1 MTSVTEDFG
10 STKSEV
16 EKADF
21 STPLRSGRN
30 DAFVTGGAFPYG
42 PIYDWGMATYF
53 SGEAIKFLLGLKRNN
68 DRVWFEARRGVFEKE
83 LKEPMLKLIGEVN
96 GAMAEFAPMHVRPPQ
111 KIIMRI
117 YRDIRFSK
125 DKRPYKNHVSA
136 WWVRDGLQKTS
147 GAGFYLSVAPEEV
160 VIAAG
165 VYMPE
170 REQLLAIRRYL
181 AEHHEEFRA
190 VMRAKKLRSLM
201 TENDGVPLT
210 RAPKGFPEEHPA
222 IDLLK
227 NKQWGASARLPAER
241 AMKATLVKD
250 VVERFRAAA
259 PMIAMLNAPL
269 VGKAKRPMF

>member
-1 MTSVTEDFG
+1 
-10 STKSEV
+10 
-16 EKADF
+16 
-21 STPLRSGRN
+21 
-30 DAFVTGGAFPYG
+30 
-42 PIYDWGMATYF
+42 MATHF
-53 SGEAIKFLLGLKRNN
+53 SGEALKFLRGLKRNN
-68 DRVWFEARRGVFEKE
+68 DREWFGERKAVYEKE
-83 LKEPMLKLIGEVN
+83 LKAPMLALIGEVN
-96 GAMAEFAPMHVRPPQ
+96 EAMVEFAPMHVRPPQ
-111 KIIMRI
+111 KIMMRI

-147 GAGFYLSVAPEEV
+147 GAGFYLSVTAEEV

-190 VMRAKKLRSLM
+190 VMKGKKLRSLM

-227 NKQWGASARLPAER
+227 NKQWGASARLPVDR
-241 AMKATLVKD
+241 AMKATLLKD
-250 VVERFRAAA
+250 VVERFRVAA
-259 PMIAMLNAPL
+259 PMVAMLNAPL
-269 VGKAKRPMF
+269 AGKVKRPMF

>member
-1 MTSVTEDFG
+1 MGTQ
-10 STKSEV
+10 
-16 EKADF
+16 F
-21 STPLRSGRN
+21 SN
-30 DAFVTGGAFPYG
+30 
-42 PIYDWGMATYF
+42 
-53 SGEAIKFLLGLKRNN
+53 EALKFLRGLKRNN
-68 DRVWFEARRGVFEKE
+68 DRVWFEARRDVFEQE
-83 LKEPMLKLIGEVN
+83 LKEPMLRLIGEVN
-96 GAMAEFAPMHVRPPQ
+96 EAMAEFAPMHVRPPQ
-111 KIIMRI
+111 KIMMRI

-125 DKRPYKNHVSA
+125 DKRPYKTHVSA

-147 GAGFYLSVAPEEV
+147 GAGFYFSVAPEEV

-181 AEHHEEFRA
+181 AEHHEEFRG
-190 VMRAKKLRSLM
+190 VMKGKKLRSLM
-201 TENDGVPLT
+201 TENDGAPLT

-227 NKQWGASARLPAER
+227 NKQWGVSARLPVER
-241 AMKATLVKD
+241 AMKATLLKD
-250 VVERFRAAA
+250 VVERFKVAA

>member
-1 MTSVTEDFG
+1 M
-10 STKSEV
+10 
-16 EKADF
+16 
-21 STPLRSGRN
+21 
-30 DAFVTGGAFPYG
+30 
-42 PIYDWGMATYF
+42 
-53 SGEAIKFLLGLKRNN
+53 
-68 DRVWFEARRGVFEKE
+68 
-83 LKEPMLKLIGEVN
+83 
-96 GAMAEFAPMHVRPPQ
+96 
-111 KIIMRI
+111 
-117 YRDIRFSK
+117 
-125 DKRPYKNHVSA
+125 
-136 WWVRDGLQKTS
+136 QKTS
-147 GAGFYLSVAPEEV
+147 GAGFYFSVTPEEV

-190 VMRAKKLRSLM
+190 VMKGRKLRSLM
-201 TENDGVPLT
+201 TENDGAPLT

-227 NKQWGASARLPAER
+227 NKQWGVSARLPVER

-269 VGKAKRPMF
+269 VGKAKKPMF

>member
-1 MTSVTEDFG
+1 MG
-10 STKSEV
+10 
-16 EKADF
+16 
-21 STPLRSGRN
+21 
-30 DAFVTGGAFPYG
+30 
-42 PIYDWGMATYF
+42 TYF
-53 SGEAIKFLLGLKRNN
+53 SNEALKFLRGLKRNN

-96 GAMAEFAPMHVRPPQ
+96 EAMAEFAPMHVRPPQ
-111 KIIMRI
+111 KIMMRI

-147 GAGFYLSVAPEEV
+147 GAGFYFSVTPEEV

-190 VMRAKKLRSLM
+190 VMKGKKLRSLM
-201 TENDGVPLT
+201 TENDGAPLT

-227 NKQWGASARLPAER
+227 NKQWGVSARLPVER
-241 AMKATLVKD
+241 AMKAALLKD
-250 VVERFRAAA
+250 VVERFKAAA

-269 VGKAKRPMF
+269 VGKARRPMF